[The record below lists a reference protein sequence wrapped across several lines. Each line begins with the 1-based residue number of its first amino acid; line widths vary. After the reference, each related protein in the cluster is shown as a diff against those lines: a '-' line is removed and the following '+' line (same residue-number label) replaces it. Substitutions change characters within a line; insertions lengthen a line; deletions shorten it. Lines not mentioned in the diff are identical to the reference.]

1 MRDPFRYLNNSPA
14 VIRFVVIMYIR
25 CASSLTQVED
35 FLFERG
41 IDNAGYRRYR
51 KTRDGPHV
59 DSDDGR
65 IADAAWPNPRPGGPP
80 YPRNYSAKTVRSAAN
95 ILIQHYS

>member
-1 MRDPFRYLNNSPA
+1 MRDPFGYLNNSPA
-14 VIRFVVIMYIR
+14 VIRFVVMMYIR
-25 CASSLTQVED
+25 CPSSLRQLED

-41 IDNAGYRRYR
+41 IGNAGYRRYR
-51 KTRDGPHV
+51 KTREGPHV

-65 IADAAWPNPRPGGPP
+65 IVDVARPNPRPGGPP
-80 YPRNYSAKTVRSAAN
+80 KPRKCKARTGRSAAN